1 MGEAGGEGPS
11 GAGLTPEGAVPMR
24 QRRWAAAPQA
34 GQSDSGLRQSGG
46 ECGLGGGWGQ
56 GCSQRRSLSTDYW
69 QWMCTG
75 WWDRRPVQSS
85 FSAGSR
91 VGAQLGPLE
100 RQLISSVCSANIY

>member
-46 ECGLGGGWGQ
+46 ECGLGGGWG
-56 GCSQRRSLSTDYW
+56 
-69 QWMCTG
+69 
-75 WWDRRPVQSS
+75 
-85 FSAGSR
+85 
-91 VGAQLGPLE
+91 
-100 RQLISSVCSANIY
+100 